1 MKAVIFSKGESID
14 SGNFTEYY
22 NIFEGSVGAQLFY
35 EYLLMRPDTLAAA
48 IVNIETATEPHW
60 EE

>member
-1 MKAVIFSKGESID
+1 MKAVIYSKGESID
-14 SGNFTEYY
+14 SGNFTDHYD
-22 NIFEGSVGAQLFY
+22 IFESSVDAQLFY

-48 IVNIETATEPHW
+48 IANIETAIEPHW